1 MRSLSVSIKTDA
13 IHEKTTAAVL
23 PRDPKNLVAIWRF
36 LKSPEYASTLRKT
49 YKKVAVATGSMLA
62 VSFDLAEWSD
72 ATAEVAQDRL
82 PEPATDDPA
91 QWLFHGHPAFAR
103 KGTELHVALA
113 RIAGFR
119 WPTETT
125 PDMILSKESRELV
138 ARAAS
143 LARDTGDGLLMLQ
156 GNGRERPLADRMRS
170 ILGAAFCSP
179 LTTAQELD
187 LVRTADIAF
196 DGKAARDGS
205 LEGWLRDR
213 AFRQHCILFH
223 HRPFLW
229 HVWDGLPDG
238 FSVFVG
244 YHKLT
249 HGTLEKLIFTMLG
262 DWISKA
268 RAESRTAHESRAL
281 QLQQHLRGILEG
293 ETPLDIFVRWKASEH
308 QPLGWQPDLDDGVR
322 LNIRPFMSSGV
333 LREQPSINWGK
344 DRGAD
349 SPSTPWY
356 HLGPQYDKKNG
367 KKGDR
372 INDHH
377 LTLAEKRVARGK
389 AP

>member
-1 MRSLSVSIKTDA
+1 
-13 IHEKTTAAVL
+13 
-23 PRDPKNLVAIWRF
+23 
-36 LKSPEYASTLRKT
+36 
-49 YKKVAVATGSMLA
+49 
-62 VSFDLAEWSD
+62 
-72 ATAEVAQDRL
+72 
-82 PEPATDDPA
+82 
-91 QWLFHGHPAFAR
+91 
-103 KGTELHVALA
+103 
-113 RIAGFR
+113 
-119 WPTETT
+119 
-125 PDMILSKESRELV
+125 
-138 ARAAS
+138 
-143 LARDTGDGLLMLQ
+143 
-156 GNGRERPLADRMRS
+156 MRS